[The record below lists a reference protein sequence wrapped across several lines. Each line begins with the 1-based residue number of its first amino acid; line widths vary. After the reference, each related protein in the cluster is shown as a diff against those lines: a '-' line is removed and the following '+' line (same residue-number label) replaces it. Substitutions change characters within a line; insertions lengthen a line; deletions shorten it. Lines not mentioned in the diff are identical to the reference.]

1 MNNAGVA
8 GILGPTPW
16 QTQNDFHE
24 VLKVNTLGPISVT
37 LALLPL
43 LQQARGRVVNITSI
57 LGRLA
62 AIGGGY
68 CVSKF
73 ALEAFSDTLR

>member
-8 GILGPTPW
+8 GILGPTQW
-16 QTQNDFHE
+16 LARNDFHE
-24 VLKVNTLGPISVT
+24 VLNVNTLGPISVT

-43 LQQARGRVVNITSI
+43 LQQARGRVVNTSI

-62 AIGGGY
+62 AIGGGC

>member
-8 GILGPTPW
+8 GMPGPTPW
-16 QTQNDFHE
+16 LAQNDFYE
-24 VLKVNTLGPISVT
+24 VLNVNTLGPISVT

-43 LQQARGRVVNITSI
+43 LQQARGHVVNITSI
-57 LGRLA
+57 AGHLA
-62 AIGGGY
+62 VFGGGY

>member
-1 MNNAGVA
+1 M
-8 GILGPTPW
+8 LGPTPW
-16 QTQNDFHE
+16 LARNDFYE
-24 VLKVNTLGPISVT
+24 VLNVNTLGPISVT

-43 LQQARGRVVNITSI
+43 LQQARGRMVNITSI
-57 LGRLA
+57 MGRLA

>member
-8 GILGPTPW
+8 GILGPTQW
-16 QTQNDFHE
+16 LARNDFHE
-24 VLKVNTLGPISVT
+24 VLNVNTRGPISVT

-57 LGRLA
+57 LGCLA
-62 AIGGGY
+62 AIGGGC